1 MASTNRRTDGL
12 HERFIRTH
20 TGTSSRTCR
29 QTMPATVDGQP
40 TMTFESVLFRG
51 GEQVPDGVSAPDHF
65 ADFNLNKVV
74 DALTARRESYDLTP
88 LVFMPLHDA
97 YEVGY
102 RQAVCRDLE
111 SVEVRTAV
119 DQFATEMSTVR
130 QRCAHAL
137 QLRHRYHRYRWY
149 REAIRVYVEA
159 IKKLQDD
166 LERVDLHSE
175 AMTSLLEYLDAYTR
189 SAAFTTLT
197 EEGDAIDEELA
208 AIRYTVQIVG
218 SRVTVRRYE
227 GGDDYRKDVEETFSR
242 FKQED
247 AKDRLIAYPEYADLN
262 HVEAQ
267 VLELVAALFPRIFGR
282 LSEYCVNSQAFIDPR
297 VQRFDREVQVF
308 LAWLDFI
315 APMRAAGLEF
325 CYPDVS
331 TGSKRANAADSFDVA
346 LAAKLVREGG
356 TVVTNGFALE
366 GKERILV
373 VTGPNQGGKTTFARM
388 FGQLHYLAA
397 LGFPIPGTT
406 ASLPLPDR
414 IFSHFGKE
422 EEIET
427 LRGRLED
434 ELVRVHEMFELASS
448 NSVFVINEGFSSTTL
463 TDAVFLGEEVVRR
476 MIDCDLLG
484 VYVTFVDELTTMSAA
499 TVSMVATV
507 DPDDPAKRTLRIV
520 RQPADG
526 LAYTA
531 AIVNKYGVSYKQLK
545 QRIAP

>member
-1 MASTNRRTDGL
+1 
-12 HERFIRTH
+12 
-20 TGTSSRTCR
+20 
-29 QTMPATVDGQP
+29 V
-40 TMTFESVLFRG
+40 TFESVLFRG
-51 GEQVPDGVSAPDHF
+51 GEQVPSGLSAPDHF
-65 ADFNLNKVV
+65 VDFNLDQVV
-74 DALTARRESYDLTP
+74 DALTARREPYELTP
-88 LVFMPLHDA
+88 LFFMPLHDA
-97 YEVGY
+97 NEVRY
-102 RQAVCRDLE
+102 RQAACRDLE
-111 SVEVRTAV
+111 DTVVRRAI
-119 DQFATEMSTVR
+119 DHFAAEMSTVR
-130 QRCAHAL
+130 QRRAHAL

-159 IKKLQDD
+159 IKELHED
-166 LERVDLHSE
+166 LERGDLHSE

-189 SAAFTTLT
+189 SAAFTTLA

-227 GGDDYRKDVEETFSR
+227 GGDDYRKDVEQTFSR
-242 FKQED
+242 FKTED

-267 VLELVAALFPRIFGR
+267 VLELVAALFPQSFGR
-282 LSEYCVNSQAFIDPR
+282 LYEYCVNNEAFVDPR
-297 VQRFDREVQVF
+297 VQRFDREVQIF
-308 LAWLDFI
+308 LSWLDFI

-331 TGSKRANAADSFDVA
+331 TGSKRANVVDSFDVV

-406 ASLPLPDR
+406 ATLPIPDR

-434 ELVRVHEMFELASS
+434 ELVRVHGMFELATSD
-448 NSVFVINEGFSSTTL
+448 SVFVINEGFSSTTL
-463 TDAVFLGEEVVRR
+463 ADAVFLGGEVVRL
-476 MIDCDLLG
+476 MIESDLLG
-484 VYVTFVDELTTMSAA
+484 VYVTFVDELTRIGEA

-520 RQPADG
+520 RRPADG

-531 AIVNKYGVSYKQLK
+531 AIVNKYGVSYMQLK